1 MFIGLVSSV
10 TSGVVMYD
18 SLSSQLFVLTG
29 LSEPV
34 EFHGCGLQFFLHA
47 CVFVFKPVGCH
58 LKSTGAVQSAL
69 NPAGRRGKRT
79 RVRGGPDEEKH
90 HHFRHQTGKRKGGAG
105 TLGFC
110 LFVFEL
116 IGCLRKKKKRKEDNP
131 DVAKHNL
138 TPVSFSFFSLF
149 GYSPSDALFSLAL
162 FFAWLL
168 SAALG

>member
-1 MFIGLVSSV
+1 M
-10 TSGVVMYD
+10 
-18 SLSSQLFVLTG
+18 
-29 LSEPV
+29 
-34 EFHGCGLQFFLHA
+34 
-47 CVFVFKPVGCH
+47 K
-58 LKSTGAVQSAL
+58 KSTTMSATKL
-69 NPAGRRGKRT
+69 ESGR
-79 RVRGGPDEEKH
+79 EE
-90 HHFRHQTGKRKGGAG
+90 
-105 TLGFC
+105 LGRWAFC